1 MTPEV
6 AEEMGGAVL
15 AIAAG
20 VAVIYGICIVVAVIV
35 NAMIAFWGFLTNFDA
50 LAIPYKF
57 IAGFYYYVACSIAGK
72 RSGCQNITLAITS
85 FDGVPCRHGYAPLLT
100 MGTLGTDSA

>member
-1 MTPEV
+1 MVCGTHAAV
-6 AEEMGGAVL
+6 TAEAQHYQAYAPKDLGPTGTVL
-15 AIAAG
+15 
-20 VAVIYGICIVVAVIV
+20 
-35 NAMIAFWGFLTNFDA
+35 
-50 LAIPYKF
+50 
-57 IAGFYYYVACSIAGK
+57 SRK